1 MCVFCFTEWGG
12 ADGKPV
18 PFLRRVQPKAQ
29 SSVTTHGKKAW
40 GCPGG
45 PAAENPRAKESAR
58 VPPSA
63 WEGPTCSEQLSPCTT
78 TTEARVLRTPALQRE
93 KPQQREAGA
102 PQLER
107 SLCPATKTQHSWKE
121 INKSVKKIQKEDA
134 IPISITNIAAK

>member
-1 MCVFCFTEWGG
+1 MRGG

-63 WEGPTCSEQLSPCTT
+63 WEGQVRSSAWEGPTCSEQLSPCTT
-78 TTEARVLRTPALQRE
+78 TTEARVPRTPALQRE

-107 SLCPATKTQHSWKE
+107 SPARR
-121 INKSVKKIQKEDA
+121 N
-134 IPISITNIAAK
+134 